1 VSRLFEMD
9 GVTLTFTE
17 EALHRIVELTVKKGT
32 GARGLRSV
40 LEQAMMDMFY
50 DAPSH
55 EELKELVITGE
66 MIDRGVSN
74 IDDGDE
80 LLRKSA

>member
-1 VSRLFEMD
+1 MPLMRDYFIRRFLLLFPTLLVITVIVFA
-9 GVTLTFTE
+9 VT
-17 EALHRIVELTVKKGT
+17 RIAPG
-32 GARGLRSV
+32 GP

-74 IDDGDE
+74 VDDGDE